1 MGRSGFGLALR
12 LLGVGWYI
20 ALCIVLGVGGGLWL
34 DRRLNVL
41 PLFTLVGAVLGSAL
55 AFYGVYKMV
64 APLLGEDGEA
74 TKQ

>member
-1 MGRSGFGLALR
+1 MARSGFGLALR
-12 LLGVGWYI
+12 LLGMGWYI

-41 PLFTLVGAVLGSAL
+41 PLFTLVGVVLGSAL